1 MYYHSLKKRKEK
13 VFKMSDRVP
22 QVNNLIQ
29 EELSKIIFREVEFPQ
44 GVLVTLTRVDTSSNI
59 IESRVYISVMPESK
73 VEEVFKLLNKQIYF
87 IQQILNKRLR
97 MRPIPK
103 IIFMVEKETVRAGKV
118 DELLENL
125 KIKRK
130 R

>member
-1 MYYHSLKKRKEK
+1 MT
-13 VFKMSDRVP
+13 DRVP
-22 QVNNLIQ
+22 QVNHLIQ
-29 EELSKIIFREVEFPQ
+29 EELSKIIFREVEFLP
-44 GVLVTLTRVDTSSNI
+44 GVLVTLTRVDTSSNL
-59 IESRVYISVMPESK
+59 IESRIYISVMPGDRG
-73 VEEVFKLLNKQIYF
+73 EEVFNLLNKQIYF

-103 IIFMVEKETVRAGKV
+103 IIFVAEKETVRAGKV
-118 DELLENL
+118 EEILAKI

>member
-1 MYYHSLKKRKEK
+1 MA
-13 VFKMSDRVP
+13 DRVL
-22 QVNNLIQ
+22 QVNRLIQ
-29 EELSKIIFREVEFPQ
+29 EELSKIILREVEFPL

-59 IESRVYISVMPESK
+59 IESKVYISVMPGNRG
-73 VEEVFKLLNKQIYF
+73 EEVFMLLNKQIYF

-103 IIFMVEKETVRAGKV
+103 IIFVAEKETVRAGKV
-118 DELLENL
+118 EEILEKI
-125 KIKRK
+125 KIKRT

>member
-1 MYYHSLKKRKEK
+1 MT
-13 VFKMSDRVP
+13 DRVP

-29 EELSKIIFREVEFPQ
+29 KELSKIIFREVEFPL

-59 IESRVYISVMPESK
+59 IESKVYVSVMPESK
-73 VEEVFKLLNKQIYF
+73 AEEVFKLLNRQIYF

-103 IIFMVEKETVRAGKV
+103 IIFMAEKETVRAGKV
-118 DELLENL
+118 EELLENL

>member
-1 MYYHSLKKRKEK
+1 MT
-13 VFKMSDRVP
+13 DRVP

-29 EELSKIIFREVEFPQ
+29 EELSKIIFREVEFPP
-44 GVLVTLTRVDTSSNI
+44 GVLVTLTRVDTTANL
-59 IESRVYISVMPESK
+59 IESRVYISVMPGSRE
-73 VEEVFKLLNKQIYF
+73 EEVLKLLNKIIYF

-103 IIFMVEKETVRAGKV
+103 IIFMAEKETVRAGKV
-118 DELLENL
+118 EELLENL